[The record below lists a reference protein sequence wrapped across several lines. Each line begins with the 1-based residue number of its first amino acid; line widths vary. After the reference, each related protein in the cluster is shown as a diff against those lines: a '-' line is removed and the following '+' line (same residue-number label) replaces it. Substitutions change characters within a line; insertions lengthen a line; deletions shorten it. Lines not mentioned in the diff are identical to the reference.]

1 MHTLA
6 DRCQGA
12 AREVRRRR
20 RRGLPVDRHAAR
32 RTATPLPRR
41 HPRRVEAGHRRLRLR
56 RTARHRV
63 PVEEDL
69 GRPSGRPDRTPQ
81 HRTPQRRAS
90 CGHHRHAGPVV
101 IRQLPCRNPPHL
113 RSVRVIDRVVLP
125 DHLSVLSHSVIGGIV
140 EPGRWIQSAGTSSAL
155 RRTGQRKRG

>member
-1 MHTLA
+1 MHAVA
-6 DRCQGA
+6 DRRQGA

-32 RTATPLPRR
+32 RAATPLPRR

-69 GRPSGRPDRTPQ
+69 GRPYGRPDRTPQ
-81 HRTPQRRAS
+81 QRAS

-101 IRQLPCRNPPHL
+101 VRQLPCRNPPHL
-113 RSVRVIDRVVLP
+113 RSVHVVDSVALP